1 MKKKKL
7 KMYPDKTIPM
17 KFHDPVSPMPM
28 CGEGYIGFQ
37 EWLIKKEKKH
47 HEIVQQYKERNFDSM
62 MNEGED
68 YPSHRIYTKP
78 TPIDLER

>member
-17 KFHDPVSPMPM
+17 KFHDPVAPMPM

-47 HEIVQQYKERNFDSM
+47 SAKKKRH
-62 MNEGED
+62 
-68 YPSHRIYTKP
+68 
-78 TPIDLER
+78 

>member
-17 KFHDPVSPMPM
+17 KFHDPVAPMPM

-37 EWLIKKEKKH
+37 EWLIK
-47 HEIVQQYKERNFDSM
+47 N
-62 MNEGED
+62 
-68 YPSHRIYTKP
+68 
-78 TPIDLER
+78 L